1 MITIKKTSKRPG
13 VFRGYQKFG
22 EMYNNSNP
30 LMQNVIFHHP
40 KRLVF
45 GTNSLKQMAD
55 DYLTLGLRRFF
66 MVTVPSIMEQLSP
79 VIDFLKSKGIAIQI
93 HLSSKGE
100 PTFADFEQLLSEAKS
115 FNADSVAGIGGGSV
129 MDVAKLVAA
138 QLHNNQSIK
147 SIVGNGLLKE
157 RATYLI
163 CMPTTSGTGSEV
175 SPNAILMDPKDKA
188 KRGIISP
195 YLVPDGAYI
204 DPTLTLGL
212 PQSVTAYTGIDALT
226 HCIEAYANKFSHPMV
241 DVLALEGIGLIS
253 RNLKKVVD
261 NGQDLD
267 ARSKVALGSVYGGM
281 CLGPVNT
288 AAVHALAYPLGS
300 EFKIAHGIANAL
312 LLPHVMEFN
321 LPAAEKR
328 YADIAIA
335 MGANKAATD
344 HETALNGI
352 CLIRKLL
359 NDCYVP
365 THLSTIGVP
374 LKDIH
379 QLATLA
385 MEVKRLLNNNVREIT
400 LEDAE
405 NIYNTAY

>member
-1 MITIKKTSKRPG
+1 MITLEKVSKPN
-13 VFRGYQKFG
+13 VFHGYQKFG
-22 EMYNNSNP
+22 ETSNNLGP
-30 LMQNVIFHHP
+30 LMKNVIFHHP

-45 GTNSLKQMAD
+45 GNNSLKQMAD
-55 DYLTLGLRRFF
+55 DYLTLGLNRFF
-66 MVTVPSIMEQLSP
+66 IITVPSIMEQLLP
-79 VIDFLKSKGIAIQI
+79 VIDYLKSKGIAVQI

-100 PTFADFEQLLSEAKS
+100 PTFADFEQSLSEAKS
-115 FNADSVAGIGGGSV
+115 FKADSVAGIGGGSV
-129 MDVAKLVAA
+129 MDVAKLIAA
-138 QLHNNQSIK
+138 QLHNNQPIK
-147 SIVGNGLLKE
+147 SIVGNGLLKQ

-175 SPNAILMDPKDKA
+175 SPNAILMDQKDKA

-212 PQSVTAYTGIDALT
+212 PQSVTAYTGFDALT
-226 HCIEAYANKFSHPMV
+226 HCIEAYVNKFSHPMV

-253 RNLKKVVD
+253 RNLKKVID

-300 EFKIAHGIANAL
+300 EFKIAHGISNAL
-312 LLPHVMEFN
+312 LLPYVMEFN
-321 LPAAEKR
+321 LPAAESR
-328 YADIAIA
+328 YAKIALA
-335 MGANKAATD
+335 MGAEKSATD
-344 HETALNGI
+344 RETALSGI
-352 CLIRKLL
+352 SLIKKLMI
-359 NDCYVP
+359 DCYVP
-365 THLSTIGVP
+365 SHLLTIGVP

-379 QLATLA
+379 KLAALA

-405 NIYNTAY
+405 NIYNAAY